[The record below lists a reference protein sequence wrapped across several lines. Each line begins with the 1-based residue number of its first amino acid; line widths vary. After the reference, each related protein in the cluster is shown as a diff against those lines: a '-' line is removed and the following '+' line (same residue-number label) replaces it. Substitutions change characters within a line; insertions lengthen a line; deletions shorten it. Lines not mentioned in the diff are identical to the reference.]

1 MDTNL
6 ITTHSDILGVKL
18 NKTWMIFFFKV
29 SIYTSG
35 QNILTIEPKTQWEE
49 QGKYEAQVSA

>member
-6 ITTHSDILGVKL
+6 ITTHNDILGVKL

-29 SIYTSG
+29 SIDTSG
-35 QNILTIEPKTQWEE
+35 QNILTIEPKTEGKE
-49 QGKYEAQVSA
+49 QSKYEAQVSA